1 MECPKCCGLM
11 VTQTF
16 FSQFFNF
23 EGWKCLNCGKV
34 IERKENNIKDSAF
47 SIFYQRQ
54 KSKEQ
59 EN

>member
-1 MECPKCCGLM
+1 M

-23 EGWKCLNCGKV
+23 EGYKCLNCGKV
-34 IERKENNIKDSAF
+34 IERKENNIRDSAF

-59 EN
+59 ES